1 MSALAYTPAGARRQ
15 ARYGAVARVRPT
27 LGIGDA
33 MSSDADQVI
42 MSARY
47 RKLAGEIRA
56 ELRMLRS
63 PEMIEDLSL
72 LADRYDAL
80 AEHLEAANSDN
91 SKLVLAATAE

>member
-1 MSALAYTPAGARRQ
+1 
-15 ARYGAVARVRPT
+15 
-27 LGIGDA
+27 
-33 MSSDADQVI
+33 MSSDADPLT

-91 SKLVLAATAE
+91 SKLVLAAAAE

>member
-1 MSALAYTPAGARRQ
+1 
-15 ARYGAVARVRPT
+15 
-27 LGIGDA
+27 
-33 MSSDADQVI
+33 MSSDADPLT

-80 AEHLEAANSDN
+80 AEHLEAANSDY
-91 SKLVLAATAE
+91 SKLVLAAAAE

>member
-1 MSALAYTPAGARRQ
+1 
-15 ARYGAVARVRPT
+15 
-27 LGIGDA
+27 
-33 MSSDADQVI
+33 MSSDADPLT

-80 AEHLEAANSDN
+80 AAHLEAANSDN
-91 SKLVLAATAE
+91 SKLVLAAAAE